1 MNNLLVTTKN
11 TASKSKNI
19 MIIISIVCLAF
30 IIFFLVSLDVL
41 QDMGE
46 ELFNS
51 RFIGFFIALLLI
63 VFFLCIMIYGIVII
77 FFGSKS
83 YLDVYEDHIAGKTAL
98 SKRNP
103 NEPMQDFYLNYNQIL
118 NVYEMQNRIIIDTA
132 TRSYEVLATINRQ
145 EAIVQIKN
153 HIKIA
158 SR

>member
-83 YLDVYEDHIAGKTAL
+83 
-98 SKRNP
+98 S
-103 NEPMQDFYLNYNQIL
+103 
-118 NVYEMQNRIIIDTA
+118 
-132 TRSYEVLATINRQ
+132 
-145 EAIVQIKN
+145 
-153 HIKIA
+153 
-158 SR
+158 